1 MPTCMPNQNTTCRTL
16 IKRAS
21 QPPVQ
26 MTPGFAVWMC
36 LELWTV
42 YEMPEARLMRAL
54 LFLAFGAARDRHVR
68 SARHGEKML
77 VQQMAQANK
86 ELKAGIE
93 VRMLAPP
100 NRCQQ
105 RPRYV
110 RRPERFRRCGST
122 GTPLTAFLTTPG
134 KRCIYFHTQFETPH
148 PPKSEPLRQYNRTY
162 CRTQKNGLRL

>member
-1 MPTCMPNQNTTCRTL
+1 MSL
-16 IKRAS
+16 
-21 QPPVQ
+21 
-26 MTPGFAVWMC
+26 
-36 LELWTV
+36 TV
-42 YEMPEARLMRAL
+42 YKELQKPAL
-54 LFLAFGAARDRHVR
+54 CGLCYSWLLVLHEIVMCAPHVI
-68 SARHGEKML
+68 GEKML

-110 RRPERFRRCGST
+110 RRPERFRRCSST

-134 KRCIYFHTQFETPH
+134 KRCTYFYTQFETPH
-148 PPKSEPLRQYNRTY
+148 PPKSELLRQYNRTH